1 MTIGKVVPTQQQLDI
16 FTSNLSPF
24 LKWPGGKSSELNKI
38 SKAAPK
44 MNIDRFIEPFVGGG
58 SVLLSVDPAI
68 PAMANDICPELIDL
82 YKSGSAGDKILKA
95 ELVKLSNFW
104 EFITSHESKWLSLA
118 SELMDAKINTD
129 KVLSEIFS
137 IICSGIENFGEEF
150 NKEFTRRITKDLPL
164 KLNRMQKLQIE
175 KARLLPLNEFASNLE
190 GSIRAAFYMAIRNRY
205 NIARIKNVNTK
216 ERTADFLFL
225 REYCYASMFRFNS
238 KGEFN
243 IPYGGISYNRKNF
256 SSKVSRLFGSM
267 MRERLANTN
276 FHCTDFEDFLESA
289 KLTKFDFIFVDPPY
303 DSDFTDYDGREFRNN
318 DQERLANYLDKSAS
332 MVMIVIGDTA
342 LIRSLY
348 KAPKWKI
355 QEDDMQYKWTI
366 KSRNEREKT
375 HLTITNY

>member
-1 MTIGKVVPTQQQLDI
+1 MTIRKVVPTQQQLDI

-95 ELVKLSNFW
+95 ELVKISNFW

-129 KVLSEIFS
+129 KALSEIFS

-150 NKEFTRRITKDLPL
+150 NKEFTRRIKRDLPL